1 MKVTNLI
8 FNNFSLF
15 VLFVCVFLISNPVL
29 VFKIANN
36 FDVTNIEISVF
47 KRYLK
52 TKKIEKIEIKKNNP
66 KSKLL
71 EKVQGTEDFEK
82 VSDIVKKIE
91 NFKKM
96 MDKVY
101 WFLGLSILLLVFKFF
116 KKVRI

>member
-15 VLFVCVFLISNPVL
+15 ILIVCVLLISNPVL
-29 VFKIANN
+29 TFKIAND
-36 FDVTNIEISVF
+36 FDVTNAEISVF

-66 KSKLL
+66 KTKLL
-71 EKVQGTEDFEK
+71 KKVEGVKEFEK
-82 VSDIVKKIE
+82 VFDIAKRIE
-91 NFKKM
+91 NFKKLQ
-96 MDKVY
+96 DKIY